1 MRVTDLLRV
10 THLLSAHQAVD
21 VSQKVAEHRIADVC
35 NVRPARPTAYPVLG
49 EVVQLQ
55 LQLCKLL
62 ICGLPLGLQECK
74 FRPSPASQASAVG
87 DMGTQGKHCMVFSH
101 TLCFARYR
109 DWDLHS
115 YHLRLAPPACRFH
128 LVVSAAH
135 CAKLQC

>member
-1 MRVTDLLRV
+1 MWRSCAQSAMRVTDLLRV

-74 FRPSPASQASAVG
+74 FRPSQLLKRQLWATWAPRASTAWSFRTPSALP
-87 DMGTQGKHCMVFSH
+87 GTGTGTCIHII
-101 TLCFARYR
+101 
-109 DWDLHS
+109 
-115 YHLRLAPPACRFH
+115 
-128 LVVSAAH
+128 
-135 CAKLQC
+135 